1 MKVGDLVRNIYTSE
15 VYIITR
21 VESTPIDQGD
31 YYEVH
36 SQWIVPEDH
45 LELISESR

>member
-21 VESTPIDQGD
+21 VECTPIDQGD
-31 YYEVH
+31 YYEVLG
-36 SQWIVPEDH
+36 QWMVPEEH